1 MQRRVRVCLIGPSL
15 DIVGGQAV
23 QLQRLLEGLRESDH
37 LEVSFLPVNPRLPGG
52 WRILQQVKYVRTIA
66 TSVVYVAS
74 LIRAARRND
83 VLHAFSASYWS
94 YVLAPLPALF
104 VGRILGRPTLLNY
117 HSGEAADHLATW
129 RCTAVPTM
137 RRLASCIVVPSEY
150 LVQVF
155 QSFGLRADAI
165 SNFVQIDRLNFR
177 RRTHVSPRFFS
188 NRNLESLYNVSCTV
202 RAFAIIQ
209 REYPDASLLIA
220 GDGRERVAL
229 EALVKELALANVNFV
244 GRVAPDVMSTLYDQA
259 DIYLNSPDIDNMPLS
274 IIEAFACGLPVISSN
289 AGGIPFVVTSGM
301 NGLLFERN
309 DHEAMAEAAL
319 GLLEDPVRALA
330 LADAARAECE
340 ARYTWPHV
348 RRAWESLYLSLAHA
362 C

>member
-1 MQRRVRVCLIGPSL
+1 
-15 DIVGGQAV
+15 
-23 QLQRLLEGLRESDH
+23 
-37 LEVSFLPVNPRLPGG
+37 
-52 WRILQQVKYVRTIA
+52 
-66 TSVVYVAS
+66 
-74 LIRAARRND
+74 
-83 VLHAFSASYWS
+83 
-94 YVLAPLPALF
+94 
-104 VGRILGRPTLLNY
+104 
-117 HSGEAADHLATW
+117 
-129 RCTAVPTM
+129 
-137 RRLASCIVVPSEY
+137 
-150 LVQVF
+150 
-155 QSFGLRADAI
+155 
-165 SNFVQIDRLNFR
+165 
-177 RRTHVSPRFFS
+177 
-188 NRNLESLYNVSCTV
+188 
-202 RAFAIIQ
+202 
-209 REYPDASLLIA
+209 LIA